1 MIIESFEMGFEHATW
16 ILTLWKISVAGRLSG
31 GGGEGREEKGWAGLI
46 FLMMLRSVD
55 QRRSTVEEIFLSL
68 YLFLSLSKTK
78 IYGIIIKLCLRC
90 CRHPLQFPVL
100 EMIRTYL
107 LIPSPN

>member
-68 YLFLSLSKTK
+68 SIYFSLSLKQKYT
-78 IYGIIIKLCLRC
+78 
-90 CRHPLQFPVL
+90 
-100 EMIRTYL
+100 E
-107 LIPSPN
+107 